1 MPNSASSSVLPSD
14 SDPIEHSH
22 PPPNPPITQLRRAS
36 APEISTTP
44 SVSPASPTR
53 TTEGSQPASAED
65 PANPTRVQLA
75 HRRSF
80 DEVSLRR
87 RVDNAS
93 RASDPLA
100 PSSNSKGKMAATLG
114 FTPSDY
120 FGGFKNTPYS
130 NEDAFAS
137 NFASGRRPTIVTQT
151 RELYLHPSQIF
162 TPDTSTAN
170 NDISSY
176 FSSSLNVNSNNNN
189 STSGPGMESTIA
201 LPPMLTL
208 EEIIQPHIFGKQ
220 EGIDTS
226 APSVFGMPFVPK
238 SPSSLRNNDRTMPAE
253 PSFSSYADFSVGSLD
268 FVHMS

>member
-1 MPNSASSSVLPSD
+1 MPSSVSSSVLPSD
-14 SDPIEHSH
+14 SDPIEQSR
-22 PPPNPPITQLRRAS
+22 PPPDLPISQPRRAS
-36 APEISTTP
+36 APISTTP
-44 SVSPASPTR
+44 SVPPASPTR
-53 TTEGSQPASAED
+53 TTEGSQPVSAED
-65 PANPTRVQLA
+65 SANPTRVQLA
-75 HRRSF
+75 HRHSF

-87 RVDNAS
+87 RVDKTY
-93 RASDPLA
+93 RASDPSF
-100 PSSNSKGKMAATLG
+100 PSTQSKGKMAATLG

-120 FGGFKNTPYS
+120 FGGFKNTQFG

-176 FSSSLNVNSNNNN
+176 FSSSLNVNSNNHN
-189 STSGPGMESTIA
+189 STSGPGVESTIA

-208 EEIIQPHIFGKQ
+208 EEIIQSHIFGKQ

-226 APSVFGMPFVPK
+226 EPSVFGMPFVPK
-238 SPSSLRNNDRTMPAE
+238 SPSSLSNNDRTMPAE
-253 PSFSSYADFSVGSLD
+253 PSYSLYPDFSVGSLD
-268 FVHMS
+268 FGHMS